1 MMASRAGASRRVSAA
16 AVLGAVLALVL
27 AFVTEQ
33 VANLGGVRCQVYCGP
48 GSQVL
53 PFGWM
58 VATAIV
64 WSAAFLLSVVGLVM
78 SRARS
83 AVAWASVALSAALP
97 LVVAVLVTHP

>member
-1 MMASRAGASRRVSAA
+1 MSRRLSV
-16 AVLGAVLALVL
+16 GALLVALVALAL

-33 VANLGGVRCQVYCGP
+33 VANLGGVRCAVYCGP
-48 GSQVL
+48 GPQAL

-64 WSAAFLLSVVGLVM
+64 WLTALLLSVAAAIA

-83 AVAWASVALSAALP
+83 GSAWLGIALSAVLP
-97 LVVAVLVTHP
+97 LVVAFLATHAASGS

>member
-1 MMASRAGASRRVSAA
+1 MSRWLSAG
-16 AVLGAVLALVL
+16 GVLAALVAIAL

-33 VANLGGVRCQVYCGP
+33 VANLGGVRCEVYCGP
-48 GSQVL
+48 GAQVL

-64 WSAAFLLSVVGLVM
+64 WLVALLLSVAGLIA

-83 AVAWASVALSAALP
+83 GAAWLAIALSAILP
-97 LVVAVLVTHP
+97 VAVAYLATHPASGS